1 MVTNGRTDGRTDN
14 IRTYRSALQTKINMR
29 GQNRFVTKLNVSTR
43 VRARMTNLSAPLT
56 VNTPSRVVTRSGA
69 APSLSVSPPSPMEA
83 TLPAPDFWL
92 AEKEEG
98 LPSWDRPTTTAEADR
113 AWK

>member
-1 MVTNGRTDGRTDN
+1 M
-14 IRTYRSALQTKINMR
+14 TKR
-29 GQNRFVTKLNVSTR
+29 
-43 VRARMTNLSAPLT
+43 SAPLT

-83 TLPAPDFWL
+83 TLLGPDFWL
-92 AEKEEG
+92 AEKEDG
-98 LPSWDRPTTTAEADR
+98 LPSWDRPTTTAEADS